1 MNKKELAQ
9 VLKRAADLM
18 EVLGEGEFRVLAYRR
33 AARALEASEEPLESL
48 AARGFRGIRGIG
60 ASLSSLLREI
70 YETGEFPY
78 LEDLEGR
85 LPPGAI
91 DLFSVP
97 GLGPKKIRLLVEE
110 GITDLESLAQAAAE
124 GRLSALPGFGKK
136 TEAKLREAV
145 AFVLQSARRV
155 LLPEAMAVAEVLRE
169 DLEGAGVR
177 VALAGSL
184 RRGLETVGSVD
195 LVVVGD
201 ADTVRSALGAH
212 AERTV
217 GDVVEGQL
225 GGLPVRV
232 FLSDRARFGTT
243 LVAATGSRAYV
254 EALGPLPPA
263 EDEAGVFAALGREVP
278 PPFLREPEHVGIEL
292 PQRYLERDDL
302 KGLIHVHTTY
312 SDGAETLASMAVW
325 ARDAGYRYM
334 VVTDHSQTAAY
345 AGGLTV
351 ADLERQWEEIAA
363 LNERLAPFRILRGI
377 ESDILRDGSLDYP
390 DEVLAQFE
398 VVVGSLHAMLGLSQA
413 EQTERLLRALENPF
427 LSILGHPSGRL
438 LLRREGA
445 RVDWDAVLQ
454 KAAEARVI
462 VELNA
467 SPQRLDLDWRLALRY
482 RDRLHFSIGPDAHTR
497 EMLAFV
503 DLGVLMANKAVIPPD
518 RIVNTWEASD
528 LLDFIARR
536 RSASA

>member
-33 AARALEASEEPLESL
+33 AARALEASEEPLEAL

-60 ASLSSLLREI
+60 ASLAALLREI

-91 DLFSVP
+91 ELFSVP

-110 GITDLESLAQAAAE
+110 GISDLESLAEAAAE

-177 VALAGSL
+177 LALAGSL
-184 RRGLETVGSVD
+184 RRGLETVGGVD
-195 LVVVGD
+195 LVAEGD
-201 ADTVRSALGAH
+201 ADAVRSALGEH
-212 AERTV
+212 AECQ
-217 GDVVEGQL
+217 GDGVVEGQL

-232 FLSDRARFGTT
+232 FLSNRERFGTT
-243 LVAATGSRAYV
+243 LVVATGSRAYV
-254 EALGPLPPA
+254 KALGPLPQA
-263 EDEAGVFAALGREVP
+263 EDEAAVFAALGRDFP
-278 PPFLREPEHVGIEL
+278 PPFLREPEHIGL
-292 PQRYLERDDL
+292 APPERFLQVADL
-302 KGLIHVHTTY
+302 RGLIHVHTTY
-312 SDGAETLASMAVW
+312 SDGAETLASMAAW

-398 VVVGSLHAMLGLSQA
+398 VVIGSLHALLGLSQA
-413 EQTERLLRALENPF
+413 EQTERLLQALENPF

-482 RDRLHFSIGPDAHTR
+482 RDRLWFSIGPDAHTK
-497 EMLAFV
+497 EMLSFV
-503 DLGVLMANKAVIPPD
+503 DLGVLMANKAMIPPD
-518 RIVNTWEASD
+518 RIVNTWESSD
-528 LLDFIARR
+528 LLDFIAKRR
-536 RSASA
+536 AASA